1 MSVPIPNTWKLCK
14 DTQLNQIYN
23 EVYAEA
29 QKLGLLSK
37 LHYKHPLYIHKSV
50 RNFGLC
56 RSRHVMNDVYD
67 SVICINNKIL
77 LSKKY
82 DVAREVI
89 IHEVAHMAEPADNHG
104 YLWYKVGN
112 LLGKKWNI
120 TVNRTGSYESI
131 NLREKKKEG
140 KYIIEC
146 PKCHAQWKYDRMCKS
161 VEKYDKYRCG
171 KCKESLVRIK

>member
-1 MSVPIPNTWKLCK
+1 MALPLPTTWKPCK
-14 DTQLNQIYN
+14 DTKLNQIYN
-23 EVYAEA
+23 EVYTEA
-29 QKLGLLSK
+29 QKLGLLGK

-56 RSRHVMNDVYD
+56 RSRHVMNGVYD
-67 SVICINNKIL
+67 SAICINDKIL
-77 LSKKY
+77 LAKKY
-82 DVAREVI
+82 DVAREI
-89 IHEVAHMAEPADNHG
+89 IVHEIAHMAEPENNHG
-104 YLWYKVGN
+104 YLWNKAGN

-120 TVNRTGSYESI
+120 TVNRTGSYEGL

-140 KYIIEC
+140 KYIVEC

-171 KCKESLVRIK
+171 KCKEILIRIK